1 MLDWIF
7 EGIVTWISS
16 VVSDMMDAVSGLF
29 LQALG
34 TDMTAMEEYF
44 PFVSKAFTVMQYT
57 AWALLF
63 LITVWQLFRVFG
75 GPVTEAENPWV
86 LLGRSALFAF
96 LIGYAKPIFLLT
108 LKIATAPYTALMDIQ
123 MTAEDFTFAGIEQA
137 LQNGLTSLIATIS
150 VVGLLLLT
158 ILEIALGWNYFKLLL
173 ETVERYI
180 VVGVL
185 CYTSPLAFSMGAS
198 KATTPVFRSWCR
210 MVGSQL
216 LLLVMNVWFLR
227 GFSTS
232 VGQYIG
238 TGGALSNGNGNVFLW
253 LFCAVAFLKTAQKF
267 DSYLAAMGLNVAQ
280 TGSGMGMELLMA
292 ARVITGVA
300 GGARSAGSVFR
311 GGSVATGTGAAATGF
326 AAGFANRFKGNSY
339 VRDAVVDGGTRM
351 GAGGTIGFVGRAF
364 GGMAARNGATLTG
377 ESISSVASRTPNVSG
392 SIGGDIANRS
402 LGNYMP
408 HMKGMNLSDTQI
420 TGGHIST
427 KAIGA
432 DGKETA
438 VEMFNASQFEKPDGP
453 HAVVNASDGSQW
465 YQMASGSGAGAF
477 YDAPVFSGS
486 SAEAAQVAAVFPDAD
501 GATLRTVGDGV
512 IEASSDGGVSRWY
525 NSAYYDE
532 PDAPHSTIQAS
543 NGVEWYAMQQHAETP
558 PFEAGDAADGYNR
571 AQFQSFMPG
580 YEQPVTSVDGS
591 GRMDGHF
598 EVRHENGSGTM
609 FYDTAQ
615 YAPPRGDYQVYED
628 VHGSQWYAVHGE
640 AAVERKPVYENGK
653 PVYMF
658 TSFEMSDDTGV
669 LLGINR
675 HNNSLCI
682 VDLFD
687 TKKNKNANLNLLGT
701 SGAGKT
707 FTMQLL
713 ALRMRMR
720 GIQCYIIAPIKGHE
734 FRRACNRIGG
744 QFIKIAP
751 GSPHCINIM
760 EIRHTISPEMELIDE
775 LDYSEMDSLLAQ
787 KIQQLMIFFSLLIP
801 NMTNEEEQMLDEA
814 LIRTYGKFGITH
826 DNDSVYEDR
835 NAVPPK
841 MKTMPILGD
850 LHEEL
855 QKNEMTKRIAVIVSR
870 FVTGSAQS
878 FNQQTNVDLSN
889 KYIVLDLSEL
899 KGKLLP
905 VGMMIALDYVWDK
918 IKSDRTKKKAI
929 MIDEIWQLIGA
940 GSNRMAAEFCLEIF
954 KVIRGFGGAAISAT
968 QDLSDFFGLEDG
980 RYGRAII
987 NNSKNKII
995 LNLEPDEAEF
1005 VRDTLKLTKTEI
1017 RSITR
1022 FERGEALICSNNSKV
1037 PVIIKAS
1044 KEEQEMITT
1053 DRAEL
1058 EAILKERQREVN

>member
-1 MLDWIF
+1 MTKDSSAKRKTGKRKPEKLSFTQDFIPIKNL
-7 EGIVTWISS
+7 EHGIIET
-16 VVSDMMDAVSGLF
+16 
-29 LQALG
+29 
-34 TDMTAMEEYF
+34 T
-44 PFVSKAFTVMQYT
+44 
-57 AWALLF
+57 
-63 LITVWQLFRVFG
+63 
-75 GPVTEAENPWV
+75 N
-86 LLGRSALFAF
+86 GRY
-96 LIGYAKPIFLLT
+96 IK
-108 LKIATAPYTALMDIQ
+108 
-123 MTAEDFTFAGIEQA
+123 
-137 LQNGLTSLIATIS
+137 
-150 VVGLLLLT
+150 
-158 ILEIALGWNYFKLLL
+158 ILEIEPINFMLRSEEEQYEIICSFASWLKISPVHLQFKSITRKADSDKHIAMLRKEMATEESEQCKKLS
-173 ETVERYI
+173 EGYI
-180 VVGVL
+180 RL
-185 CYTSPLAFSMGAS
+185 I
-198 KATTPVFRSWCR
+198 KD
-210 MVGSQL
+210 VGSREALTRRFFLIFRYEELRRNENSDYGQICSTL
-216 LLLVMNVWFLR
+216 LTAEQNARAYFMQCGNNILQPKDPDEATAEILYMFFNRRSCIEEPFHSRVDRIVLDTMAAKNKVIGIDPIPHIRMAHFIAPRGIDLTHRNYIIMDGLYYSFL
-227 GFSTS
+227 
-232 VGQYIG
+232 YIK
-238 TGGALSNGNGNVFLW
+238 GNGYPNKVRAGWMSSLINAGEGIDVDVFLKRENRS
-253 LFCAVAFLKTAQKF
+253 KTIDK
-267 DSYLAAMGLNVAQ
+267 VAQ
-280 TGSGMGMELLMA
+280 RIRLNRTKLKSMQDTSTDYEEL
-292 ARVITGVA
+292 
-300 GGARSAGSVFR
+300 AGSIQ
-311 GGSVATGTGAAATGF
+311 
-326 AAGFANRFKGNSY
+326 AGYFIKQG
-339 VRDAVVDGGTRM
+339 
-351 GAGGTIGFVGRAF
+351 
-364 GGMAARNGATLTG
+364 
-377 ESISSVASRTPNVSG
+377 
-392 SIGGDIANRS
+392 IANYNED
-402 LGNYMP
+402 LFYMSVFVTVSARTYEEL
-408 HMKGMNLSDTQI
+408 MWRKQQMTDMLKSMDMYVSDCSFQQ
-420 TGGHIST
+420 
-427 KAIGA
+427 
-432 DGKETA
+432 E
-438 VEMFNASQFEKPDGP
+438 
-453 HAVVNASDGSQW
+453 
-465 YQMASGSGAGAF
+465 
-477 YDAPVFSGS
+477 DA
-486 SAEAAQVAAVFPDAD
+486 
-501 GATLRTVGDGV
+501 LRTVMPFLQISPKLEKKSKRNVLTSGA
-512 IEASSDGGVSRWY
+512 AS
-525 NSAYYDE
+525 
-532 PDAPHSTIQAS
+532 T
-543 NGVEWYAMQQHAETP
+543 
-558 PFEAGDAADGYNR
+558 
-571 AQFQSFMPG
+571 
-580 YEQPVTSVDGS
+580 
-591 GRMDGHF
+591 
-598 EVRHENGSGTM
+598 
-609 FYDTAQ
+609 
-615 YAPPRGDYQVYED
+615 
-628 VHGSQWYAVHGE
+628 
-640 AAVERKPVYENGK
+640 
-653 PVYMF
+653 YMF

-801 NMTNEEEQMLDEA
+801 DMTNEEEQMLDEA

-826 DNDSVYEDR
+826 DNDSVYADR

-1058 EAILKERQREVN
+1058 EAILKERQQEAD

>member
-1 MLDWIF
+1 MTKDSSAKRKAGKRKPEKLSFTQDFIPIKNL
-7 EGIVTWISS
+7 EHGIIET
-16 VVSDMMDAVSGLF
+16 
-29 LQALG
+29 
-34 TDMTAMEEYF
+34 TD
-44 PFVSKAFTVMQYT
+44 
-57 AWALLF
+57 
-63 LITVWQLFRVFG
+63 
-75 GPVTEAENPWV
+75 
-86 LLGRSALFAF
+86 GRY
-96 LIGYAKPIFLLT
+96 IK
-108 LKIATAPYTALMDIQ
+108 
-123 MTAEDFTFAGIEQA
+123 
-137 LQNGLTSLIATIS
+137 
-150 VVGLLLLT
+150 
-158 ILEIALGWNYFKLLL
+158 ILEIEPINFMLRSEEEQYEIICSFASWLKISPVHLQFKSITRKADSDKHIAMLRKEM
-173 ETVERYI
+173 ETEESEQCKKLSEGYI
-180 VVGVL
+180 RL
-185 CYTSPLAFSMGAS
+185 I
-198 KATTPVFRSWCR
+198 KD
-210 MVGSQL
+210 VGSREALTRRFFLIFRYEELRRNENSDYGQICSTL
-216 LLLVMNVWFLR
+216 LTAEQNARAYFMQCGNNILQPRDPDEATAEILYMFFNRRSCVEEPFHSRVDRIVLDTMAAKNKVIGIDPVPHIRMAHFIAPRGIDLTHRNYIIMDGLYYSFLYIKGNGYPNKVRAGWMSSLINAGEGIDVDVFLR
-227 GFSTS
+227 RENRS
-232 VGQYIG
+232 
-238 TGGALSNGNGNVFLW
+238 
-253 LFCAVAFLKTAQKF
+253 KTIDK
-267 DSYLAAMGLNVAQ
+267 VAQ
-280 TGSGMGMELLMA
+280 RIRLNRTKLKSMQDTSTDYEEL
-292 ARVITGVA
+292 
-300 GGARSAGSVFR
+300 AGSIQ
-311 GGSVATGTGAAATGF
+311 
-326 AAGFANRFKGNSY
+326 AGYFIKQG
-339 VRDAVVDGGTRM
+339 
-351 GAGGTIGFVGRAF
+351 
-364 GGMAARNGATLTG
+364 
-377 ESISSVASRTPNVSG
+377 
-392 SIGGDIANRS
+392 IANYNED
-402 LGNYMP
+402 LFYMSVFVTVSARTYEEL
-408 HMKGMNLSDTQI
+408 MWRKQQMTDMLKSMDMYVSDCSFQQ
-420 TGGHIST
+420 
-427 KAIGA
+427 
-432 DGKETA
+432 E
-438 VEMFNASQFEKPDGP
+438 NA
-453 HAVVNASDGSQW
+453 
-465 YQMASGSGAGAF
+465 
-477 YDAPVFSGS
+477 
-486 SAEAAQVAAVFPDAD
+486 
-501 GATLRTVGDGV
+501 LRTVMPFLQISLKLEKKSKRNVLTSGA
-512 IEASSDGGVSRWY
+512 AS
-525 NSAYYDE
+525 
-532 PDAPHSTIQAS
+532 T
-543 NGVEWYAMQQHAETP
+543 
-558 PFEAGDAADGYNR
+558 
-571 AQFQSFMPG
+571 
-580 YEQPVTSVDGS
+580 
-591 GRMDGHF
+591 
-598 EVRHENGSGTM
+598 
-609 FYDTAQ
+609 
-615 YAPPRGDYQVYED
+615 
-628 VHGSQWYAVHGE
+628 
-640 AAVERKPVYENGK
+640 
-653 PVYMF
+653 YMF

-801 NMTNEEEQMLDEA
+801 DMTNEEEQMLDEA

-835 NAVPPK
+835 NVVPPK
-841 MKTMPILGD
+841 MKAMPILGD

-855 QKNEMTKRIAVIVSR
+855 QKNEMTKRIAIIVSR

-1058 EAILKERQREVN
+1058 EAILKERQQEAD

>member
-1 MLDWIF
+1 MTKDSSAKRKAGKRKPEKLSFTQDFIPIKNL
-7 EGIVTWISS
+7 EHGIIET
-16 VVSDMMDAVSGLF
+16 
-29 LQALG
+29 
-34 TDMTAMEEYF
+34 TD
-44 PFVSKAFTVMQYT
+44 
-57 AWALLF
+57 
-63 LITVWQLFRVFG
+63 
-75 GPVTEAENPWV
+75 
-86 LLGRSALFAF
+86 GRY
-96 LIGYAKPIFLLT
+96 IK
-108 LKIATAPYTALMDIQ
+108 
-123 MTAEDFTFAGIEQA
+123 
-137 LQNGLTSLIATIS
+137 
-150 VVGLLLLT
+150 
-158 ILEIALGWNYFKLLL
+158 ILEIEPINFMLRSEEEQYEIICSFASWLKISPVHLQFKSITRKADSDKHIAMLRK
-173 ETVERYI
+173 ETETEESEQCKKLSEGYI
-180 VVGVL
+180 RL
-185 CYTSPLAFSMGAS
+185 I
-198 KATTPVFRSWCR
+198 KD
-210 MVGSQL
+210 VGSREALTRRFFLIFRYEELRRNENSDYGQICSTL
-216 LLLVMNVWFLR
+216 LTAEQNARAYFMQCGNNILQPKDPDEATAEILYMFFNRRSCVEEPFHSRADRIVLDTMAAKNKVIGIDPVPHIRMAHFIAPRGIDLTHRNYIIMDGLYYSFLYIKGNGYPNKVRAGWMSSLINAGEGIDVDVFLR
-227 GFSTS
+227 RENRS
-232 VGQYIG
+232 
-238 TGGALSNGNGNVFLW
+238 
-253 LFCAVAFLKTAQKF
+253 KTIDK
-267 DSYLAAMGLNVAQ
+267 VAQ
-280 TGSGMGMELLMA
+280 RIRLNRTKLKSMQDTSTDYEEL
-292 ARVITGVA
+292 
-300 GGARSAGSVFR
+300 AGSIQ
-311 GGSVATGTGAAATGF
+311 
-326 AAGFANRFKGNSY
+326 AGYFIKQG
-339 VRDAVVDGGTRM
+339 
-351 GAGGTIGFVGRAF
+351 
-364 GGMAARNGATLTG
+364 
-377 ESISSVASRTPNVSG
+377 
-392 SIGGDIANRS
+392 IANYNED
-402 LGNYMP
+402 LFYMSVFVTVSARTYEEL
-408 HMKGMNLSDTQI
+408 MWRKQQMTDMLKSMDMYVSDCSFQQ
-420 TGGHIST
+420 
-427 KAIGA
+427 
-432 DGKETA
+432 E
-438 VEMFNASQFEKPDGP
+438 
-453 HAVVNASDGSQW
+453 
-465 YQMASGSGAGAF
+465 
-477 YDAPVFSGS
+477 DA
-486 SAEAAQVAAVFPDAD
+486 
-501 GATLRTVGDGV
+501 LRTVMPFLQISLKLEKKSKRNVLTSGA
-512 IEASSDGGVSRWY
+512 AS
-525 NSAYYDE
+525 
-532 PDAPHSTIQAS
+532 T
-543 NGVEWYAMQQHAETP
+543 
-558 PFEAGDAADGYNR
+558 
-571 AQFQSFMPG
+571 
-580 YEQPVTSVDGS
+580 
-591 GRMDGHF
+591 
-598 EVRHENGSGTM
+598 
-609 FYDTAQ
+609 
-615 YAPPRGDYQVYED
+615 
-628 VHGSQWYAVHGE
+628 
-640 AAVERKPVYENGK
+640 
-653 PVYMF
+653 YMF

-801 NMTNEEEQMLDEA
+801 DMTNEEEQMLDEA

-841 MKTMPILGD
+841 MKAMPILGD

-855 QKNEMTKRIAVIVSR
+855 QKNEMTKRIAIIVSR

-954 KVIRGFGGAAISAT
+954 KIIRGFGGAAISAT

-1058 EAILKERQREVN
+1058 EAILKERQHEAD

>member
-1 MLDWIF
+1 MTKDSSAKRKAGKRKPEKLSFTQDFIPIKNL
-7 EGIVTWISS
+7 EHGIIET
-16 VVSDMMDAVSGLF
+16 
-29 LQALG
+29 
-34 TDMTAMEEYF
+34 TD
-44 PFVSKAFTVMQYT
+44 
-57 AWALLF
+57 
-63 LITVWQLFRVFG
+63 
-75 GPVTEAENPWV
+75 
-86 LLGRSALFAF
+86 GRY
-96 LIGYAKPIFLLT
+96 IK
-108 LKIATAPYTALMDIQ
+108 
-123 MTAEDFTFAGIEQA
+123 
-137 LQNGLTSLIATIS
+137 
-150 VVGLLLLT
+150 
-158 ILEIALGWNYFKLLL
+158 ILEIEPINFMLRSEEEQYEIICSFASWLKISPVHLQFKSITRKADSDKHIAMLRKEM
-173 ETVERYI
+173 ETEESEQCKKLSEGYI
-180 VVGVL
+180 RL
-185 CYTSPLAFSMGAS
+185 I
-198 KATTPVFRSWCR
+198 KD
-210 MVGSQL
+210 VGSREALTRRFFLIFRYEELRRNENSDYGQICSTL
-216 LLLVMNVWFLR
+216 LTTEQNARAYFMQCGNNILQPKDPDEATAEILYMFFNRRSCVEEPFHSRVDRIVLDTMAAKNKVIGIDPIPHIRMAHFIAPRGIDLMHRNYIIMDGLYYSFLYIKGNGYPNKVRAGWMSSLINAGEGIDVDVFLR
-227 GFSTS
+227 RENRS
-232 VGQYIG
+232 
-238 TGGALSNGNGNVFLW
+238 
-253 LFCAVAFLKTAQKF
+253 KTIDK
-267 DSYLAAMGLNVAQ
+267 VAQ
-280 TGSGMGMELLMA
+280 RIRLNRTKLKSMQDTSTDYEEL
-292 ARVITGVA
+292 
-300 GGARSAGSVFR
+300 AGSIQ
-311 GGSVATGTGAAATGF
+311 
-326 AAGFANRFKGNSY
+326 AGYFIKQG
-339 VRDAVVDGGTRM
+339 
-351 GAGGTIGFVGRAF
+351 
-364 GGMAARNGATLTG
+364 
-377 ESISSVASRTPNVSG
+377 
-392 SIGGDIANRS
+392 IANYNED
-402 LGNYMP
+402 LFYMSVFVTVSARTYEEL
-408 HMKGMNLSDTQI
+408 MWRKQQMTDMLKSMDMYVSDCSFQQ
-420 TGGHIST
+420 
-427 KAIGA
+427 
-432 DGKETA
+432 E
-438 VEMFNASQFEKPDGP
+438 
-453 HAVVNASDGSQW
+453 
-465 YQMASGSGAGAF
+465 
-477 YDAPVFSGS
+477 DA
-486 SAEAAQVAAVFPDAD
+486 
-501 GATLRTVGDGV
+501 LRTVMPFLQISPKLEKKSKRNVLTSGA
-512 IEASSDGGVSRWY
+512 AS
-525 NSAYYDE
+525 
-532 PDAPHSTIQAS
+532 T
-543 NGVEWYAMQQHAETP
+543 
-558 PFEAGDAADGYNR
+558 
-571 AQFQSFMPG
+571 
-580 YEQPVTSVDGS
+580 
-591 GRMDGHF
+591 
-598 EVRHENGSGTM
+598 
-609 FYDTAQ
+609 
-615 YAPPRGDYQVYED
+615 
-628 VHGSQWYAVHGE
+628 
-640 AAVERKPVYENGK
+640 
-653 PVYMF
+653 YMF

-801 NMTNEEEQMLDEA
+801 DMTNEEEQMLDEA

-826 DNDSVYEDR
+826 DNDSVYADR

-929 MIDEIWQLIGA
+929 MTDEIWQLIGA

-1058 EAILKERQREVN
+1058 EAILKERQQEAD

>member
-1 MLDWIF
+1 MTKDSSAKRKTGKRKPEKLSFTQDFIPIKNL
-7 EGIVTWISS
+7 EHGIIET
-16 VVSDMMDAVSGLF
+16 
-29 LQALG
+29 
-34 TDMTAMEEYF
+34 T
-44 PFVSKAFTVMQYT
+44 
-57 AWALLF
+57 
-63 LITVWQLFRVFG
+63 G
-75 GPVTEAENPWV
+75 G
-86 LLGRSALFAF
+86 RY
-96 LIGYAKPIFLLT
+96 IK
-108 LKIATAPYTALMDIQ
+108 
-123 MTAEDFTFAGIEQA
+123 
-137 LQNGLTSLIATIS
+137 
-150 VVGLLLLT
+150 
-158 ILEIALGWNYFKLLL
+158 ILEIEPINFMLRSEEEQYEIICSFASWLKISPVHLQFKSITRKADSDKHIAMLRKEMATEESEQCKKLS
-173 ETVERYI
+173 EGYI
-180 VVGVL
+180 RL
-185 CYTSPLAFSMGAS
+185 I
-198 KATTPVFRSWCR
+198 KD
-210 MVGSQL
+210 VGSREALTRRFFLIFRYEELRRNENSDYGQICSTL
-216 LLLVMNVWFLR
+216 LTAEQNARAYFMQCGNNILQPKDPDEATAEILYMFFNRRSCVEEPFHSRVDRIVLDTMAAKNKVIGIDPIPHIRMAHFIAPRGIDLTHRNYIIMDGLYYSFL
-227 GFSTS
+227 
-232 VGQYIG
+232 YIK
-238 TGGALSNGNGNVFLW
+238 GNGYPNKVRAGWMSSLINAGEGIDVDVFLKRENRS
-253 LFCAVAFLKTAQKF
+253 KTIDK
-267 DSYLAAMGLNVAQ
+267 VAQ
-280 TGSGMGMELLMA
+280 RIRLNRTKLKSMQDTSTDYEEL
-292 ARVITGVA
+292 
-300 GGARSAGSVFR
+300 AGSIQ
-311 GGSVATGTGAAATGF
+311 
-326 AAGFANRFKGNSY
+326 AGYFIKQG
-339 VRDAVVDGGTRM
+339 
-351 GAGGTIGFVGRAF
+351 
-364 GGMAARNGATLTG
+364 
-377 ESISSVASRTPNVSG
+377 
-392 SIGGDIANRS
+392 IANYNED
-402 LGNYMP
+402 LFYMSVFVTVSARTYEEL
-408 HMKGMNLSDTQI
+408 MWRKQQMTDMLKSMDMYVSDCSFQQ
-420 TGGHIST
+420 
-427 KAIGA
+427 
-432 DGKETA
+432 E
-438 VEMFNASQFEKPDGP
+438 
-453 HAVVNASDGSQW
+453 
-465 YQMASGSGAGAF
+465 
-477 YDAPVFSGS
+477 DA
-486 SAEAAQVAAVFPDAD
+486 
-501 GATLRTVGDGV
+501 LRTVMPFLQISPKLEKKSKRNVLTSGA
-512 IEASSDGGVSRWY
+512 AS
-525 NSAYYDE
+525 
-532 PDAPHSTIQAS
+532 T
-543 NGVEWYAMQQHAETP
+543 
-558 PFEAGDAADGYNR
+558 
-571 AQFQSFMPG
+571 
-580 YEQPVTSVDGS
+580 
-591 GRMDGHF
+591 
-598 EVRHENGSGTM
+598 
-609 FYDTAQ
+609 
-615 YAPPRGDYQVYED
+615 
-628 VHGSQWYAVHGE
+628 
-640 AAVERKPVYENGK
+640 
-653 PVYMF
+653 YMF

-801 NMTNEEEQMLDEA
+801 DMTNEEEQMLDEA

-826 DNDSVYEDR
+826 DNDSVYADR
-835 NAVPPK
+835 NAVSPK

-889 KYIVLDLSEL
+889 KYIVLDLAEL

-1058 EAILKERQREVN
+1058 EAILKERQQEAD

>member
-1 MLDWIF
+1 MTKDSSAKRKAGKRKPEKLSFTQDFIPIKNL
-7 EGIVTWISS
+7 EHGIIET
-16 VVSDMMDAVSGLF
+16 
-29 LQALG
+29 
-34 TDMTAMEEYF
+34 TD
-44 PFVSKAFTVMQYT
+44 
-57 AWALLF
+57 
-63 LITVWQLFRVFG
+63 
-75 GPVTEAENPWV
+75 
-86 LLGRSALFAF
+86 GRY
-96 LIGYAKPIFLLT
+96 IK
-108 LKIATAPYTALMDIQ
+108 
-123 MTAEDFTFAGIEQA
+123 
-137 LQNGLTSLIATIS
+137 
-150 VVGLLLLT
+150 
-158 ILEIALGWNYFKLLL
+158 ILEIEPINFMLRSEEEQYEIICSFASWLKISPVHLQFKSITRKADSDKHIAMLRKEMATEESEQCKKLS
-173 ETVERYI
+173 EGYI
-180 VVGVL
+180 RL
-185 CYTSPLAFSMGAS
+185 I
-198 KATTPVFRSWCR
+198 KD
-210 MVGSQL
+210 VGSREALTRRFFLIFRYEELRRNENSDYGQICSTL
-216 LLLVMNVWFLR
+216 LTAEQNARAYFMQCGNNILQPKDPDEATAEILYMFFNRRSCVEEPFHSRVDRIVLDTMAAKNKVIGIDPIPHIRMAHFIAPRGIDLTHRNYIIMDGLYYSFLYIKGNGYPNKVRAGWMSSLINAGEGIDVDVFLR
-227 GFSTS
+227 RENRS
-232 VGQYIG
+232 
-238 TGGALSNGNGNVFLW
+238 
-253 LFCAVAFLKTAQKF
+253 KTIDK
-267 DSYLAAMGLNVAQ
+267 VAQ
-280 TGSGMGMELLMA
+280 RIRLNRTKLKSMQDTSTDYEEL
-292 ARVITGVA
+292 
-300 GGARSAGSVFR
+300 AGSIQ
-311 GGSVATGTGAAATGF
+311 
-326 AAGFANRFKGNSY
+326 AGYFIKQG
-339 VRDAVVDGGTRM
+339 
-351 GAGGTIGFVGRAF
+351 
-364 GGMAARNGATLTG
+364 
-377 ESISSVASRTPNVSG
+377 
-392 SIGGDIANRS
+392 IANYNED
-402 LGNYMP
+402 LFYMSVFVTVSARTYEEL
-408 HMKGMNLSDTQI
+408 MWRKQQMTDMLKSMDMYVSDCSFQQ
-420 TGGHIST
+420 
-427 KAIGA
+427 
-432 DGKETA
+432 D
-438 VEMFNASQFEKPDGP
+438 
-453 HAVVNASDGSQW
+453 
-465 YQMASGSGAGAF
+465 
-477 YDAPVFSGS
+477 DA
-486 SAEAAQVAAVFPDAD
+486 
-501 GATLRTVGDGV
+501 LRTVMPFLQISPKLEKKSKRNVLTSGA
-512 IEASSDGGVSRWY
+512 AS
-525 NSAYYDE
+525 
-532 PDAPHSTIQAS
+532 T
-543 NGVEWYAMQQHAETP
+543 
-558 PFEAGDAADGYNR
+558 
-571 AQFQSFMPG
+571 
-580 YEQPVTSVDGS
+580 
-591 GRMDGHF
+591 
-598 EVRHENGSGTM
+598 
-609 FYDTAQ
+609 
-615 YAPPRGDYQVYED
+615 
-628 VHGSQWYAVHGE
+628 
-640 AAVERKPVYENGK
+640 
-653 PVYMF
+653 YMF

-801 NMTNEEEQMLDEA
+801 DMTNEEEQMLDEA

-841 MKTMPILGD
+841 MKAMPILGD

-855 QKNEMTKRIAVIVSR
+855 QKNEMTKRIAIIVSR

-1058 EAILKERQREVN
+1058 EAILKERQQEAD

>member
-1 MLDWIF
+1 MTKDSSAKRKAGKRKPEKLSFTQDFIPIKNL
-7 EGIVTWISS
+7 EHGIIET
-16 VVSDMMDAVSGLF
+16 
-29 LQALG
+29 
-34 TDMTAMEEYF
+34 TD
-44 PFVSKAFTVMQYT
+44 
-57 AWALLF
+57 
-63 LITVWQLFRVFG
+63 
-75 GPVTEAENPWV
+75 
-86 LLGRSALFAF
+86 GRY
-96 LIGYAKPIFLLT
+96 IK
-108 LKIATAPYTALMDIQ
+108 
-123 MTAEDFTFAGIEQA
+123 
-137 LQNGLTSLIATIS
+137 
-150 VVGLLLLT
+150 
-158 ILEIALGWNYFKLLL
+158 ILEIEPINFMLRSEEEQYEIICSFASWLKISPVHLQFKSITRKADSDKHIAMLRKEM
-173 ETVERYI
+173 ETEESEQCKMLSEGYI
-180 VVGVL
+180 RL
-185 CYTSPLAFSMGAS
+185 I
-198 KATTPVFRSWCR
+198 KD
-210 MVGSQL
+210 VGSREALTRRFFLIFRYEELRRNENSDYGQICSTL
-216 LLLVMNVWFLR
+216 LTAEQNARAYFMQCGNNILQPKDPDEATAEILYMFFNRRSCVEEPFHSRVDRIVLDTMAAKNKVIGIDPIPHIRMAHFIAPRGIDLTHRNYIIMDGLYYSFLYIKGNGYSNKVRAGWMSSLINAGEGIDVDVFLR
-227 GFSTS
+227 RENRS
-232 VGQYIG
+232 
-238 TGGALSNGNGNVFLW
+238 
-253 LFCAVAFLKTAQKF
+253 KTIDK
-267 DSYLAAMGLNVAQ
+267 VAQ
-280 TGSGMGMELLMA
+280 RIRLNRTKLKSMQDTSTDYEEL
-292 ARVITGVA
+292 
-300 GGARSAGSVFR
+300 AGSIQ
-311 GGSVATGTGAAATGF
+311 
-326 AAGFANRFKGNSY
+326 AGYFIKQG
-339 VRDAVVDGGTRM
+339 
-351 GAGGTIGFVGRAF
+351 
-364 GGMAARNGATLTG
+364 
-377 ESISSVASRTPNVSG
+377 
-392 SIGGDIANRS
+392 IANYNED
-402 LGNYMP
+402 LFYMSVFVTVSARTYEEL
-408 HMKGMNLSDTQI
+408 MWRKQQMTDMLKSMDMYVSDCSFQQ
-420 TGGHIST
+420 
-427 KAIGA
+427 
-432 DGKETA
+432 E
-438 VEMFNASQFEKPDGP
+438 
-453 HAVVNASDGSQW
+453 
-465 YQMASGSGAGAF
+465 
-477 YDAPVFSGS
+477 DA
-486 SAEAAQVAAVFPDAD
+486 
-501 GATLRTVGDGV
+501 LRTVMPFLQISPKLEKKSKRNVLTSGA
-512 IEASSDGGVSRWY
+512 AS
-525 NSAYYDE
+525 
-532 PDAPHSTIQAS
+532 T
-543 NGVEWYAMQQHAETP
+543 
-558 PFEAGDAADGYNR
+558 
-571 AQFQSFMPG
+571 
-580 YEQPVTSVDGS
+580 
-591 GRMDGHF
+591 
-598 EVRHENGSGTM
+598 
-609 FYDTAQ
+609 
-615 YAPPRGDYQVYED
+615 
-628 VHGSQWYAVHGE
+628 
-640 AAVERKPVYENGK
+640 
-653 PVYMF
+653 YMF

-801 NMTNEEEQMLDEA
+801 DMTNEEEQMLDEA

-826 DNDSVYEDR
+826 DNDSVYADR

-1058 EAILKERQREVN
+1058 EAILKERQQEAD

>member
-1 MLDWIF
+1 MTKDSSAKRKAGKRKPEKLSFTQDFIPIKNL
-7 EGIVTWISS
+7 EHGIIET
-16 VVSDMMDAVSGLF
+16 
-29 LQALG
+29 
-34 TDMTAMEEYF
+34 TD
-44 PFVSKAFTVMQYT
+44 
-57 AWALLF
+57 
-63 LITVWQLFRVFG
+63 
-75 GPVTEAENPWV
+75 
-86 LLGRSALFAF
+86 GRY
-96 LIGYAKPIFLLT
+96 IK
-108 LKIATAPYTALMDIQ
+108 
-123 MTAEDFTFAGIEQA
+123 
-137 LQNGLTSLIATIS
+137 
-150 VVGLLLLT
+150 
-158 ILEIALGWNYFKLLL
+158 ILEIEPINFMLRSEEEQYEIICSFASWLKISPVHLQFKSITRKADSDKHIAMLRKEMDTEESEQCKKLS
-173 ETVERYI
+173 EGYI
-180 VVGVL
+180 RL
-185 CYTSPLAFSMGAS
+185 I
-198 KATTPVFRSWCR
+198 KD
-210 MVGSQL
+210 VGSREALTRRFFLIFRYEELRRNENSDYGQICSTL
-216 LLLVMNVWFLR
+216 LTAEQNARAYFMQCGNNILQPKDPDEATAEILYMFFNRRSCVEEPFHSRVDRIVLDTMAAKNKVIGIDPVPHIRMAHFIAPRGIDLTHRNYIIMDGLYYSFLYIKGNGYPNKVRAGWMSSLINAGEGIDVDVFLR
-227 GFSTS
+227 RENRS
-232 VGQYIG
+232 
-238 TGGALSNGNGNVFLW
+238 
-253 LFCAVAFLKTAQKF
+253 KTIDK
-267 DSYLAAMGLNVAQ
+267 VAQ
-280 TGSGMGMELLMA
+280 RIRLNRTKLKSMQDTSTDYEEL
-292 ARVITGVA
+292 
-300 GGARSAGSVFR
+300 AGSIQ
-311 GGSVATGTGAAATGF
+311 
-326 AAGFANRFKGNSY
+326 AGYFIKQG
-339 VRDAVVDGGTRM
+339 
-351 GAGGTIGFVGRAF
+351 
-364 GGMAARNGATLTG
+364 
-377 ESISSVASRTPNVSG
+377 
-392 SIGGDIANRS
+392 IANYNED
-402 LGNYMP
+402 LFYMSVFVTVSARTYEEL
-408 HMKGMNLSDTQI
+408 MWRKQQMTDMLKSMDMYVSDCSFQQ
-420 TGGHIST
+420 
-427 KAIGA
+427 
-432 DGKETA
+432 E
-438 VEMFNASQFEKPDGP
+438 
-453 HAVVNASDGSQW
+453 
-465 YQMASGSGAGAF
+465 
-477 YDAPVFSGS
+477 DA
-486 SAEAAQVAAVFPDAD
+486 
-501 GATLRTVGDGV
+501 LRTVMPFLQMSPKLEKKSKRNVLTSGA
-512 IEASSDGGVSRWY
+512 AS
-525 NSAYYDE
+525 
-532 PDAPHSTIQAS
+532 T
-543 NGVEWYAMQQHAETP
+543 
-558 PFEAGDAADGYNR
+558 
-571 AQFQSFMPG
+571 
-580 YEQPVTSVDGS
+580 
-591 GRMDGHF
+591 
-598 EVRHENGSGTM
+598 
-609 FYDTAQ
+609 
-615 YAPPRGDYQVYED
+615 
-628 VHGSQWYAVHGE
+628 
-640 AAVERKPVYENGK
+640 
-653 PVYMF
+653 YMF

-801 NMTNEEEQMLDEA
+801 DMTNEEEQMLDEA

-826 DNDSVYEDR
+826 DNDSVYADR

-918 IKSDRTKKKAI
+918 IKSNRTKKKVI

-940 GSNRMAAEFCLEIF
+940 GSNQMAAEFCLEIF

-1058 EAILKERQREVN
+1058 EAILKERQQEAD

>member
-1 MLDWIF
+1 MTKDSSAKRKAGKRKPEKLSFTQDFIPIKNL
-7 EGIVTWISS
+7 EHGIIET
-16 VVSDMMDAVSGLF
+16 
-29 LQALG
+29 
-34 TDMTAMEEYF
+34 TD
-44 PFVSKAFTVMQYT
+44 
-57 AWALLF
+57 
-63 LITVWQLFRVFG
+63 
-75 GPVTEAENPWV
+75 
-86 LLGRSALFAF
+86 GRY
-96 LIGYAKPIFLLT
+96 IK
-108 LKIATAPYTALMDIQ
+108 
-123 MTAEDFTFAGIEQA
+123 
-137 LQNGLTSLIATIS
+137 
-150 VVGLLLLT
+150 
-158 ILEIALGWNYFKLLL
+158 ILEIEPINFMLRSEEEQYEIICSFASWLKISPVHLQFKSITRKADSDKHIAMLRKEM
-173 ETVERYI
+173 ETEESEQCKKLSEGYI
-180 VVGVL
+180 RL
-185 CYTSPLAFSMGAS
+185 I
-198 KATTPVFRSWCR
+198 KD
-210 MVGSQL
+210 VGSREALTRRFFLIFRYEELRRNENSDYGQICSTL
-216 LLLVMNVWFLR
+216 LTAEQNARAYFMQCGNNILQPKDPDEATAEILYMFFNRRSCVEEPFHSRVDRIVLDTMAAKNKVIGIDPVPHIRMAHFIAPRGIDLTHRNYIIMDGLYYSFLYIKGNGYPNKVRAGWMSSLINAGEGIDVDVFLR
-227 GFSTS
+227 RENRS
-232 VGQYIG
+232 
-238 TGGALSNGNGNVFLW
+238 
-253 LFCAVAFLKTAQKF
+253 KTIDK
-267 DSYLAAMGLNVAQ
+267 VAQ
-280 TGSGMGMELLMA
+280 RIRLNRTKLKSMQDTSTDYEEL
-292 ARVITGVA
+292 
-300 GGARSAGSVFR
+300 AGSIQ
-311 GGSVATGTGAAATGF
+311 
-326 AAGFANRFKGNSY
+326 AGYFIKQG
-339 VRDAVVDGGTRM
+339 
-351 GAGGTIGFVGRAF
+351 
-364 GGMAARNGATLTG
+364 
-377 ESISSVASRTPNVSG
+377 
-392 SIGGDIANRS
+392 IANYNED
-402 LGNYMP
+402 LFYMSVFVTVSARTYEEL
-408 HMKGMNLSDTQI
+408 MWRKQQMTDMLKSMDMYVSDCSFQQ
-420 TGGHIST
+420 
-427 KAIGA
+427 
-432 DGKETA
+432 E
-438 VEMFNASQFEKPDGP
+438 
-453 HAVVNASDGSQW
+453 
-465 YQMASGSGAGAF
+465 
-477 YDAPVFSGS
+477 DA
-486 SAEAAQVAAVFPDAD
+486 
-501 GATLRTVGDGV
+501 LRTVMPFLQISLKLEKKSKRNVLTSGA
-512 IEASSDGGVSRWY
+512 AS
-525 NSAYYDE
+525 
-532 PDAPHSTIQAS
+532 T
-543 NGVEWYAMQQHAETP
+543 
-558 PFEAGDAADGYNR
+558 
-571 AQFQSFMPG
+571 
-580 YEQPVTSVDGS
+580 
-591 GRMDGHF
+591 
-598 EVRHENGSGTM
+598 
-609 FYDTAQ
+609 
-615 YAPPRGDYQVYED
+615 
-628 VHGSQWYAVHGE
+628 
-640 AAVERKPVYENGK
+640 
-653 PVYMF
+653 YMF

-801 NMTNEEEQMLDEA
+801 DMTNEEEQMLDEA

-841 MKTMPILGD
+841 MKAMPILGD

-855 QKNEMTKRIAVIVSR
+855 QKNEMTKRIAIIVSR

-954 KVIRGFGGAAISAT
+954 KIIRGFGGAAISAT

-1037 PVIIKAS
+1037 PVIIRAS

-1058 EAILKERQREVN
+1058 EAILKERQHEAD

>member
-1 MLDWIF
+1 MTKDSSAKRKTGKRKPEKLSFTQDFIPIKNL
-7 EGIVTWISS
+7 EHGIIET
-16 VVSDMMDAVSGLF
+16 
-29 LQALG
+29 
-34 TDMTAMEEYF
+34 TD
-44 PFVSKAFTVMQYT
+44 
-57 AWALLF
+57 
-63 LITVWQLFRVFG
+63 
-75 GPVTEAENPWV
+75 
-86 LLGRSALFAF
+86 GRY
-96 LIGYAKPIFLLT
+96 IK
-108 LKIATAPYTALMDIQ
+108 
-123 MTAEDFTFAGIEQA
+123 
-137 LQNGLTSLIATIS
+137 
-150 VVGLLLLT
+150 
-158 ILEIALGWNYFKLLL
+158 ILEIEPINFMLRSEEEQYEIICSFASWLKISPVHLQFKSITRKADSDKHIAMLRKEMATEESEQCKKLS
-173 ETVERYI
+173 EGYI
-180 VVGVL
+180 RL
-185 CYTSPLAFSMGAS
+185 I
-198 KATTPVFRSWCR
+198 KD
-210 MVGSQL
+210 VGSREALTRRFFLIFRYEELRRNENSDYGQICSTL
-216 LLLVMNVWFLR
+216 LTAEQNARAYFMQCGNNILQPKDPDEATAEILYMFFNRRSCIEEPFHSRVDRIVLDTMAAKNKVIGIDPIPHIRMAHFIAPRGIDLTHRNYIIMDGLYYSFLYIKGNGYPNKVRAGWMSSLINAGEGIDVDVFLR
-227 GFSTS
+227 RENRS
-232 VGQYIG
+232 
-238 TGGALSNGNGNVFLW
+238 
-253 LFCAVAFLKTAQKF
+253 KTIDK
-267 DSYLAAMGLNVAQ
+267 VAQ
-280 TGSGMGMELLMA
+280 RIRLNRTKLKSMQDTSTDYEEL
-292 ARVITGVA
+292 
-300 GGARSAGSVFR
+300 AGSIQ
-311 GGSVATGTGAAATGF
+311 
-326 AAGFANRFKGNSY
+326 AGYFIKQG
-339 VRDAVVDGGTRM
+339 
-351 GAGGTIGFVGRAF
+351 
-364 GGMAARNGATLTG
+364 
-377 ESISSVASRTPNVSG
+377 
-392 SIGGDIANRS
+392 IANYNED
-402 LGNYMP
+402 LFYMSVFVTVSARTYEEL
-408 HMKGMNLSDTQI
+408 MWRKQQMTDMLKSMDMYVSDCSFQQ
-420 TGGHIST
+420 
-427 KAIGA
+427 
-432 DGKETA
+432 E
-438 VEMFNASQFEKPDGP
+438 
-453 HAVVNASDGSQW
+453 
-465 YQMASGSGAGAF
+465 
-477 YDAPVFSGS
+477 DA
-486 SAEAAQVAAVFPDAD
+486 
-501 GATLRTVGDGV
+501 LRTVMPFLQISPKLEKKSKRNVLTSGA
-512 IEASSDGGVSRWY
+512 AS
-525 NSAYYDE
+525 
-532 PDAPHSTIQAS
+532 T
-543 NGVEWYAMQQHAETP
+543 
-558 PFEAGDAADGYNR
+558 
-571 AQFQSFMPG
+571 
-580 YEQPVTSVDGS
+580 
-591 GRMDGHF
+591 
-598 EVRHENGSGTM
+598 
-609 FYDTAQ
+609 
-615 YAPPRGDYQVYED
+615 
-628 VHGSQWYAVHGE
+628 
-640 AAVERKPVYENGK
+640 
-653 PVYMF
+653 YMF

-801 NMTNEEEQMLDEA
+801 DMTNEEEQMLDEA

-826 DNDSVYEDR
+826 DNDSVYADR

-1058 EAILKERQREVN
+1058 EAILKERQQEAD

>member
-1 MLDWIF
+1 MTKDSSAKRKTGKRKPEKLSFTQDFIPIKNL
-7 EGIVTWISS
+7 EHGIIET
-16 VVSDMMDAVSGLF
+16 
-29 LQALG
+29 
-34 TDMTAMEEYF
+34 TD
-44 PFVSKAFTVMQYT
+44 
-57 AWALLF
+57 
-63 LITVWQLFRVFG
+63 
-75 GPVTEAENPWV
+75 
-86 LLGRSALFAF
+86 GRY
-96 LIGYAKPIFLLT
+96 IK
-108 LKIATAPYTALMDIQ
+108 
-123 MTAEDFTFAGIEQA
+123 
-137 LQNGLTSLIATIS
+137 
-150 VVGLLLLT
+150 
-158 ILEIALGWNYFKLLL
+158 ILEIEPINFMLRSEEEQYEIICSFASWLKISPVHLQFKSITRKADSDKHIAMLRKEMATEESEQCKKLS
-173 ETVERYI
+173 EGYI
-180 VVGVL
+180 RL
-185 CYTSPLAFSMGAS
+185 I
-198 KATTPVFRSWCR
+198 KD
-210 MVGSQL
+210 VGSREALTRRFFLIFRYEELRRNENSDYGQICSTL
-216 LLLVMNVWFLR
+216 LTAEQNARAYFMQCGNNILQPKDPDEATAEILYMFFNRRSCVEEPFHSRVDRIVLDTMAAKNKVIGIDPIPHIRMAHFIAPRGIDLTHRNYIIMDGLYYSFLYIKGNGYPNKVRAGWMSSLINAGEGIDVDVFLR
-227 GFSTS
+227 RENRS
-232 VGQYIG
+232 
-238 TGGALSNGNGNVFLW
+238 
-253 LFCAVAFLKTAQKF
+253 KTIDK
-267 DSYLAAMGLNVAQ
+267 VAQ
-280 TGSGMGMELLMA
+280 RIRLNRTKLKSMQDTSTDYEEL
-292 ARVITGVA
+292 
-300 GGARSAGSVFR
+300 AGSIQ
-311 GGSVATGTGAAATGF
+311 
-326 AAGFANRFKGNSY
+326 AGYFIKQG
-339 VRDAVVDGGTRM
+339 
-351 GAGGTIGFVGRAF
+351 
-364 GGMAARNGATLTG
+364 
-377 ESISSVASRTPNVSG
+377 
-392 SIGGDIANRS
+392 IANYNED
-402 LGNYMP
+402 LFYMSVFVTVSARTYEEL
-408 HMKGMNLSDTQI
+408 MWRKQQMTDMLKSMDMYVSDCSFQQ
-420 TGGHIST
+420 
-427 KAIGA
+427 
-432 DGKETA
+432 E
-438 VEMFNASQFEKPDGP
+438 
-453 HAVVNASDGSQW
+453 
-465 YQMASGSGAGAF
+465 
-477 YDAPVFSGS
+477 DA
-486 SAEAAQVAAVFPDAD
+486 
-501 GATLRTVGDGV
+501 LRTVMPFLQISPKLVKKSKRNVLTSGA
-512 IEASSDGGVSRWY
+512 AS
-525 NSAYYDE
+525 
-532 PDAPHSTIQAS
+532 T
-543 NGVEWYAMQQHAETP
+543 
-558 PFEAGDAADGYNR
+558 
-571 AQFQSFMPG
+571 
-580 YEQPVTSVDGS
+580 
-591 GRMDGHF
+591 
-598 EVRHENGSGTM
+598 
-609 FYDTAQ
+609 
-615 YAPPRGDYQVYED
+615 
-628 VHGSQWYAVHGE
+628 
-640 AAVERKPVYENGK
+640 
-653 PVYMF
+653 YMF

-801 NMTNEEEQMLDEA
+801 DMTNEEEQMLDEA

-826 DNDSVYEDR
+826 DNDSVYADR

-954 KVIRGFGGAAISAT
+954 KIIRGFGGAAISAT

-1058 EAILKERQREVN
+1058 EAILKERQQEAD

>member
-1 MLDWIF
+1 MTKDSSAKRKTGKRKPEKLSFTQDFIPIKNL
-7 EGIVTWISS
+7 EHGIIET
-16 VVSDMMDAVSGLF
+16 
-29 LQALG
+29 
-34 TDMTAMEEYF
+34 TD
-44 PFVSKAFTVMQYT
+44 
-57 AWALLF
+57 
-63 LITVWQLFRVFG
+63 
-75 GPVTEAENPWV
+75 
-86 LLGRSALFAF
+86 GRY
-96 LIGYAKPIFLLT
+96 IK
-108 LKIATAPYTALMDIQ
+108 
-123 MTAEDFTFAGIEQA
+123 
-137 LQNGLTSLIATIS
+137 
-150 VVGLLLLT
+150 
-158 ILEIALGWNYFKLLL
+158 ILEIEPINFMLRSEEEQYEIICSFASWLKISPVHLQFKSITRKADSDKHIAMLRKEMATEESEQCKKLS
-173 ETVERYI
+173 EGYI
-180 VVGVL
+180 RL
-185 CYTSPLAFSMGAS
+185 I
-198 KATTPVFRSWCR
+198 KD
-210 MVGSQL
+210 VGSREALTRRFFLIFRYEELRRNENSDYGQICSTL
-216 LLLVMNVWFLR
+216 LTAEQNARAYFMQCGNNILQPKDPDEATAEILYMFFNRRSCIEEPFHSRIDRIVLDTMAAKNKVIGIDPIPHIRMAHFVAPRGIDLTHRNYIIMDGLYYSFLYIKGNGYPNKVRAGWMSSLINAGEGIDVDVFLR
-227 GFSTS
+227 RENRS
-232 VGQYIG
+232 
-238 TGGALSNGNGNVFLW
+238 
-253 LFCAVAFLKTAQKF
+253 KTIDK
-267 DSYLAAMGLNVAQ
+267 VAQ
-280 TGSGMGMELLMA
+280 RIRLNRTKLKSMQDTSTDYEEL
-292 ARVITGVA
+292 
-300 GGARSAGSVFR
+300 AGSIQ
-311 GGSVATGTGAAATGF
+311 
-326 AAGFANRFKGNSY
+326 AGYFIKQG
-339 VRDAVVDGGTRM
+339 
-351 GAGGTIGFVGRAF
+351 
-364 GGMAARNGATLTG
+364 
-377 ESISSVASRTPNVSG
+377 
-392 SIGGDIANRS
+392 IANYNED
-402 LGNYMP
+402 LFYMSVFVTVSARTYEEL
-408 HMKGMNLSDTQI
+408 MWRKQQMTDMLKSMDMYVSDCSFQQ
-420 TGGHIST
+420 
-427 KAIGA
+427 
-432 DGKETA
+432 E
-438 VEMFNASQFEKPDGP
+438 
-453 HAVVNASDGSQW
+453 
-465 YQMASGSGAGAF
+465 
-477 YDAPVFSGS
+477 DA
-486 SAEAAQVAAVFPDAD
+486 
-501 GATLRTVGDGV
+501 LRTVMPFLQISPRLEKKSRRNVLTSGA
-512 IEASSDGGVSRWY
+512 AS
-525 NSAYYDE
+525 
-532 PDAPHSTIQAS
+532 T
-543 NGVEWYAMQQHAETP
+543 
-558 PFEAGDAADGYNR
+558 
-571 AQFQSFMPG
+571 
-580 YEQPVTSVDGS
+580 
-591 GRMDGHF
+591 
-598 EVRHENGSGTM
+598 
-609 FYDTAQ
+609 
-615 YAPPRGDYQVYED
+615 
-628 VHGSQWYAVHGE
+628 
-640 AAVERKPVYENGK
+640 
-653 PVYMF
+653 YMF

-801 NMTNEEEQMLDEA
+801 DMTNEEEQMLDEA

-826 DNDSVYEDR
+826 DNDSVYADR

-954 KVIRGFGGAAISAT
+954 KIIRGFGGAAISAT

-1058 EAILKERQREVN
+1058 EAILKERQQEAD

>member
-1 MLDWIF
+1 MTKASSAKRKAGKRKPEKLSFTQDFIPIKNL
-7 EGIVTWISS
+7 EHGIIET
-16 VVSDMMDAVSGLF
+16 
-29 LQALG
+29 
-34 TDMTAMEEYF
+34 TD
-44 PFVSKAFTVMQYT
+44 
-57 AWALLF
+57 
-63 LITVWQLFRVFG
+63 
-75 GPVTEAENPWV
+75 
-86 LLGRSALFAF
+86 GRY
-96 LIGYAKPIFLLT
+96 IK
-108 LKIATAPYTALMDIQ
+108 
-123 MTAEDFTFAGIEQA
+123 
-137 LQNGLTSLIATIS
+137 
-150 VVGLLLLT
+150 
-158 ILEIALGWNYFKLLL
+158 ILEIEPINFMLRSEEEQYEIICSFASWLKISPVHLQFKSITRKADSDKHIAMLRKEM
-173 ETVERYI
+173 ETEESEQCKKLSEGYI
-180 VVGVL
+180 RL
-185 CYTSPLAFSMGAS
+185 I
-198 KATTPVFRSWCR
+198 KD
-210 MVGSQL
+210 VGSREALTRRFFLIFRYEELRRNETSDYGQICSTL
-216 LLLVMNVWFLR
+216 LTAEQNARAYFMQCGNNILQPKDPDEATAEILYMFFNRRSCVEEPFHSRVDRIVLDTMAAKNKVIGIDPIPHIRMAHFIAPRGIDLTHRNYIIMDGLYYSFLYIKGNGYPNKVRAGWMSSLINAGEGIDVDVFLR
-227 GFSTS
+227 RENRS
-232 VGQYIG
+232 
-238 TGGALSNGNGNVFLW
+238 
-253 LFCAVAFLKTAQKF
+253 KTIDK
-267 DSYLAAMGLNVAQ
+267 VAQ
-280 TGSGMGMELLMA
+280 RIRLNRTKLKSMQDTSTDYEEL
-292 ARVITGVA
+292 
-300 GGARSAGSVFR
+300 AGSIQ
-311 GGSVATGTGAAATGF
+311 
-326 AAGFANRFKGNSY
+326 AGYFIKQG
-339 VRDAVVDGGTRM
+339 
-351 GAGGTIGFVGRAF
+351 
-364 GGMAARNGATLTG
+364 
-377 ESISSVASRTPNVSG
+377 
-392 SIGGDIANRS
+392 IANYNED
-402 LGNYMP
+402 LFYMSVFVTVSARTYEEL
-408 HMKGMNLSDTQI
+408 MWRKQQMTDMLKSMDMYVSDCSFQQ
-420 TGGHIST
+420 
-427 KAIGA
+427 
-432 DGKETA
+432 E
-438 VEMFNASQFEKPDGP
+438 
-453 HAVVNASDGSQW
+453 
-465 YQMASGSGAGAF
+465 
-477 YDAPVFSGS
+477 DA
-486 SAEAAQVAAVFPDAD
+486 
-501 GATLRTVGDGV
+501 LRTVMPFLQISPKLEKKSKRNVLTSGA
-512 IEASSDGGVSRWY
+512 AS
-525 NSAYYDE
+525 
-532 PDAPHSTIQAS
+532 T
-543 NGVEWYAMQQHAETP
+543 
-558 PFEAGDAADGYNR
+558 
-571 AQFQSFMPG
+571 
-580 YEQPVTSVDGS
+580 
-591 GRMDGHF
+591 
-598 EVRHENGSGTM
+598 
-609 FYDTAQ
+609 
-615 YAPPRGDYQVYED
+615 
-628 VHGSQWYAVHGE
+628 
-640 AAVERKPVYENGK
+640 
-653 PVYMF
+653 YMF

-801 NMTNEEEQMLDEA
+801 DMTNEEEQMLDEA

-826 DNDSVYEDR
+826 DNDSVYADR

-1058 EAILKERQREVN
+1058 EAILKERQQEAD

>member
-1 MLDWIF
+1 MTKDSSAKRKAGKRKPEKLSFTQDFIPIKNL
-7 EGIVTWISS
+7 EHGIIET
-16 VVSDMMDAVSGLF
+16 
-29 LQALG
+29 
-34 TDMTAMEEYF
+34 TD
-44 PFVSKAFTVMQYT
+44 
-57 AWALLF
+57 
-63 LITVWQLFRVFG
+63 
-75 GPVTEAENPWV
+75 
-86 LLGRSALFAF
+86 GRY
-96 LIGYAKPIFLLT
+96 IK
-108 LKIATAPYTALMDIQ
+108 
-123 MTAEDFTFAGIEQA
+123 
-137 LQNGLTSLIATIS
+137 
-150 VVGLLLLT
+150 
-158 ILEIALGWNYFKLLL
+158 ILEIEPINFMLRSEEEQYEIICSFASWLKISPVHLQFKSITRKADSDKHIAMLRK
-173 ETVERYI
+173 ETETEESEQCKKLSEGYI
-180 VVGVL
+180 RL
-185 CYTSPLAFSMGAS
+185 I
-198 KATTPVFRSWCR
+198 KD
-210 MVGSQL
+210 VGSREALTRRFFLIFRYEELRRNENSDYGQICSTL
-216 LLLVMNVWFLR
+216 LTAEQNARAYFMQCGNNILQPKDPDEATAEILYMFFNRRSCVEEPFHSRVDRIVLDTMAAKNKVIGIDPVPHIRMAHFIAPRGIDLTHRNYIIMDGLYYSFLYIKGNGYPNKVRAGWMSSLINAGEGIDVDVFLR
-227 GFSTS
+227 RENRS
-232 VGQYIG
+232 
-238 TGGALSNGNGNVFLW
+238 
-253 LFCAVAFLKTAQKF
+253 KTIDK
-267 DSYLAAMGLNVAQ
+267 VAQ
-280 TGSGMGMELLMA
+280 RIRLNRTKLKSMQDTSTDYEEL
-292 ARVITGVA
+292 
-300 GGARSAGSVFR
+300 AGSIQ
-311 GGSVATGTGAAATGF
+311 
-326 AAGFANRFKGNSY
+326 AGYFIKQG
-339 VRDAVVDGGTRM
+339 
-351 GAGGTIGFVGRAF
+351 
-364 GGMAARNGATLTG
+364 
-377 ESISSVASRTPNVSG
+377 
-392 SIGGDIANRS
+392 IANYNED
-402 LGNYMP
+402 LFYMSVF
-408 HMKGMNLSDTQI
+408 MTVSARTYEELMWRKQQMTDMLKSMDMYVSDCSFQQ
-420 TGGHIST
+420 
-427 KAIGA
+427 
-432 DGKETA
+432 E
-438 VEMFNASQFEKPDGP
+438 
-453 HAVVNASDGSQW
+453 
-465 YQMASGSGAGAF
+465 
-477 YDAPVFSGS
+477 DA
-486 SAEAAQVAAVFPDAD
+486 
-501 GATLRTVGDGV
+501 LRTVMPFLQISLKLEKKSKRNVLTSGA
-512 IEASSDGGVSRWY
+512 AS
-525 NSAYYDE
+525 
-532 PDAPHSTIQAS
+532 T
-543 NGVEWYAMQQHAETP
+543 
-558 PFEAGDAADGYNR
+558 
-571 AQFQSFMPG
+571 
-580 YEQPVTSVDGS
+580 
-591 GRMDGHF
+591 
-598 EVRHENGSGTM
+598 
-609 FYDTAQ
+609 
-615 YAPPRGDYQVYED
+615 
-628 VHGSQWYAVHGE
+628 
-640 AAVERKPVYENGK
+640 
-653 PVYMF
+653 YMF

-801 NMTNEEEQMLDEA
+801 DMTNEEEQMLDEA

-826 DNDSVYEDR
+826 DNDSVYADR

-1058 EAILKERQREVN
+1058 EAILKERQQEAD

>member
-1 MLDWIF
+1 MTKDSSAKRKAEKRKPEKLSFTQDFIPIKNL
-7 EGIVTWISS
+7 EHGIIET
-16 VVSDMMDAVSGLF
+16 
-29 LQALG
+29 
-34 TDMTAMEEYF
+34 TD
-44 PFVSKAFTVMQYT
+44 
-57 AWALLF
+57 
-63 LITVWQLFRVFG
+63 
-75 GPVTEAENPWV
+75 
-86 LLGRSALFAF
+86 GRY
-96 LIGYAKPIFLLT
+96 IK
-108 LKIATAPYTALMDIQ
+108 
-123 MTAEDFTFAGIEQA
+123 
-137 LQNGLTSLIATIS
+137 
-150 VVGLLLLT
+150 
-158 ILEIALGWNYFKLLL
+158 ILEIEPINFMLRSEEEQYEIICSFASWLKISPMHLQFKSITRKADSDKHIAMLRKEM
-173 ETVERYI
+173 ETEESEQCKKLSEGYI
-180 VVGVL
+180 RL
-185 CYTSPLAFSMGAS
+185 I
-198 KATTPVFRSWCR
+198 KD
-210 MVGSQL
+210 VGSREALTRRFFLIFRYEELRRNENSDYGQICSTL
-216 LLLVMNVWFLR
+216 LTAEQNARAYFMQCGNNILQPKDPDEATAEILYMFFNRRSCVEEPFHSRVDRIVLDTMAAKNKVIGIDPVPHIRMAHFIAPRGIDLTHRNYIIMDGLYYSFLYIKGNGYPNKVRAGWMSSLINAGEGIDVDVFLR
-227 GFSTS
+227 RENRS
-232 VGQYIG
+232 
-238 TGGALSNGNGNVFLW
+238 
-253 LFCAVAFLKTAQKF
+253 KTIDK
-267 DSYLAAMGLNVAQ
+267 VAQ
-280 TGSGMGMELLMA
+280 RIRLNRTKLKSMQDTSTDYEEL
-292 ARVITGVA
+292 
-300 GGARSAGSVFR
+300 AGSIQ
-311 GGSVATGTGAAATGF
+311 
-326 AAGFANRFKGNSY
+326 AGYFIKQG
-339 VRDAVVDGGTRM
+339 
-351 GAGGTIGFVGRAF
+351 
-364 GGMAARNGATLTG
+364 
-377 ESISSVASRTPNVSG
+377 
-392 SIGGDIANRS
+392 IANYNED
-402 LGNYMP
+402 LFYMSVCITVSARTYEEL
-408 HMKGMNLSDTQI
+408 MWRKQQMTDMLKSMDMYVSDCSFQQEDALRTVMPFLQ
-420 TGGHIST
+420 IST
-427 KAIGA
+427 KL
-432 DGKETA
+432 
-438 VEMFNASQFEKPDGP
+438 EKKSKRN
-453 HAVVNASDGSQW
+453 VLT
-465 YQMASGSGAGAF
+465 SGA
-477 YDAPVFSGS
+477 
-486 SAEAAQVAAVFPDAD
+486 
-501 GATLRTVGDGV
+501 
-512 IEASSDGGVSRWY
+512 AS
-525 NSAYYDE
+525 
-532 PDAPHSTIQAS
+532 T
-543 NGVEWYAMQQHAETP
+543 
-558 PFEAGDAADGYNR
+558 
-571 AQFQSFMPG
+571 
-580 YEQPVTSVDGS
+580 
-591 GRMDGHF
+591 
-598 EVRHENGSGTM
+598 
-609 FYDTAQ
+609 
-615 YAPPRGDYQVYED
+615 
-628 VHGSQWYAVHGE
+628 
-640 AAVERKPVYENGK
+640 
-653 PVYMF
+653 YMF

-801 NMTNEEEQMLDEA
+801 DMTNEEEQMLDEA

-826 DNDSVYEDR
+826 DNDSVYADR

-1037 PVIIKAS
+1037 PVIIRAS

-1058 EAILKERQREVN
+1058 EAILKERQQEAD

>member
-1 MLDWIF
+1 MTKDSSAKRKTGKRKPEKLSFTQDFIPIKNL
-7 EGIVTWISS
+7 EHGIIET
-16 VVSDMMDAVSGLF
+16 
-29 LQALG
+29 
-34 TDMTAMEEYF
+34 TD
-44 PFVSKAFTVMQYT
+44 
-57 AWALLF
+57 
-63 LITVWQLFRVFG
+63 
-75 GPVTEAENPWV
+75 
-86 LLGRSALFAF
+86 GRY
-96 LIGYAKPIFLLT
+96 IK
-108 LKIATAPYTALMDIQ
+108 
-123 MTAEDFTFAGIEQA
+123 
-137 LQNGLTSLIATIS
+137 
-150 VVGLLLLT
+150 
-158 ILEIALGWNYFKLLL
+158 ILEIEPINFMLRSEEEQYEIICYFASWLKISPVHLQFKSITRKADSDKHIAMLRKEMATEESEQCKKLS
-173 ETVERYI
+173 EGYI
-180 VVGVL
+180 RL
-185 CYTSPLAFSMGAS
+185 I
-198 KATTPVFRSWCR
+198 KD
-210 MVGSQL
+210 VGSREALTRRFFLIFRYEELRRNENSDYGQICSTL
-216 LLLVMNVWFLR
+216 LTAEQNARAYFMQCGNNILQPKDPDEATAEILYMFFNRRSCIEEPFHSRVDRIVLDTMAAKNKVIGIDPIPHIRMAHFIAPRGIDLTHRNYIIMDGLYYSFL
-227 GFSTS
+227 
-232 VGQYIG
+232 YIK
-238 TGGALSNGNGNVFLW
+238 GNGYPNKVRAGWMSSLINAGEGIDVDVFLKRENRS
-253 LFCAVAFLKTAQKF
+253 KTIDK
-267 DSYLAAMGLNVAQ
+267 VAQ
-280 TGSGMGMELLMA
+280 RIRLNRTKLKSMQDTSTDYEEL
-292 ARVITGVA
+292 
-300 GGARSAGSVFR
+300 AGSIQ
-311 GGSVATGTGAAATGF
+311 
-326 AAGFANRFKGNSY
+326 AGYFIKQG
-339 VRDAVVDGGTRM
+339 
-351 GAGGTIGFVGRAF
+351 
-364 GGMAARNGATLTG
+364 
-377 ESISSVASRTPNVSG
+377 
-392 SIGGDIANRS
+392 IANYNED
-402 LGNYMP
+402 LFYMSVFVTVSARTYEEL
-408 HMKGMNLSDTQI
+408 MWRKQQMTDMLKSMDMYVSDCSFQQ
-420 TGGHIST
+420 
-427 KAIGA
+427 
-432 DGKETA
+432 E
-438 VEMFNASQFEKPDGP
+438 
-453 HAVVNASDGSQW
+453 
-465 YQMASGSGAGAF
+465 
-477 YDAPVFSGS
+477 DA
-486 SAEAAQVAAVFPDAD
+486 
-501 GATLRTVGDGV
+501 LRTVMPFLQISPKLEKKSKRNVLTSGA
-512 IEASSDGGVSRWY
+512 AS
-525 NSAYYDE
+525 
-532 PDAPHSTIQAS
+532 T
-543 NGVEWYAMQQHAETP
+543 
-558 PFEAGDAADGYNR
+558 
-571 AQFQSFMPG
+571 
-580 YEQPVTSVDGS
+580 
-591 GRMDGHF
+591 
-598 EVRHENGSGTM
+598 
-609 FYDTAQ
+609 
-615 YAPPRGDYQVYED
+615 
-628 VHGSQWYAVHGE
+628 
-640 AAVERKPVYENGK
+640 
-653 PVYMF
+653 YMF

-801 NMTNEEEQMLDEA
+801 DMTNEEEQMLDEA

-1058 EAILKERQREVN
+1058 EAILKERQHEAD